1 MTACRDQALAVS
13 MHAAGA
19 LEGAEAAALERHL
32 AACAACRAEAAR
44 AASLLSAARLPP
56 PGEAEL
62 RALDGLAEST
72 SAALAARRPAARTL
86 RALGTG
92 RRLGLGLLAVAAAAA
107 LVIVPIAVRQ
117 RLPGRAAAP
126 AVATEAADR
135 WQEPDLDTLWQDT
148 EVLSL
153 EETSSSGGQDSA
165 AYAAYDGG

>member
-13 MHAAGA
+13 LHAAGA

-32 AACAACRAEAAR
+32 SACAACRAEAAR
-44 AASLLSAARLPP
+44 AAALLSAARLPP

-92 RRLGLGLLAVAAAAA
+92 RRLAVGLLAIAAVAA
-107 LVIVPIAVRQ
+107 LVIVPVAVRQ

-126 AVATEAADR
+126 AEVAEAER

-153 EETSSSGGQDSA
+153 EETASSDQESA
-165 AYAAYDGG
+165 ALAAYDGG